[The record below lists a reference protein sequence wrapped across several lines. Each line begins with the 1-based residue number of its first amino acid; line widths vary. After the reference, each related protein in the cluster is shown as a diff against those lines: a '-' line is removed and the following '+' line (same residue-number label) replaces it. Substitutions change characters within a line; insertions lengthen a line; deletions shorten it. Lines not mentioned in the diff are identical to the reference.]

1 MNGGGNAKIGD
12 AEAVLEGIG
21 ANGGSGGNN
30 FDDELVVAVQ
40 SDSRFLLDKSTGLEK
55 DMMKAV
61 NDA

>member
-1 MNGGGNAKIGD
+1 MNGGGDAKIGD

-30 FDDELVVAVQ
+30 FDDEVQ
-40 SDSRFLLDKSTGLEK
+40 SDSRFLLDKSTGLGK
-55 DMMKAV
+55 DMVKAV